1 MPDTTDGFVLTADSS
16 LDSGQKWAD
25 PGTPAGAIPDTL
37 IDAKG
42 DLIVGTA
49 DDTAG
54 ILPVDTDGYVLTAD
68 SGETTGLIWA
78 PAAGLP
84 GAWSSYTPAL
94 TASVTN
100 PTLGSGSGATGV
112 YQQIGKLVVVQLK
125 FQFGSSGVN
134 AGSGLYSISVPVTGD
149 AYGSVGYPALG
160 SAGFVDDASTGAR
173 KMVACFFDNLDRD
186 KIDLTTEGGNV
197 TNSAPWTWAASDQIL
212 LGFFYQAA

>member
-1 MPDTTDGFVLTADSS
+1 MPDTTDGYVLTADSS
-16 LDSGQKWAD
+16 LISGQKWAD

-42 DLIVGTA
+42 DLIAGTA
-49 DDTAG
+49 DDTAARLAVG
-54 ILPVDTDGYVLTAD
+54 TDGYVLTAD
-68 SGETTGLIWA
+68 SGETTGLAWA

-94 TASVTN
+94 TAATTN
-100 PTLGSGSGATGV
+100 PTLGSGSGVSGV

-125 FQFGSSGVN
+125 IQFGTSGVN
-134 AGSGLYSISVPVTGD
+134 AGSGLYSISVPVTG
-149 AYGSVGYPALG
+149 ASYGGVGYPALG
-160 SAGFVDDASTGAR
+160 SAGFIDDASSGAR
-173 KMVACFFDNLDRD
+173 KMVACFFDSTNRD

-212 LGFFYQAA
+212 LGFFYEAA